1 MESSFCE
8 ELFEI
13 PKDALVRWTGA
24 EDGQSWQSNGAR
36 VRPNGRSPGPQLFI
50 VENYSVNFFVAGHA
64 ISFRAFPRCPRGLF
78 SEDVVGSS
86 TGNLES
92 FSPDVAKHVI
102 RAVIIVFSLADHRK
116 RNSILSGPK
125 DLAERE
131 PGEGKTNIVVRV
143 NNLEKIAEDNR
154 R

>member
-1 MESSFCE
+1 MEHSLIQLSGIF
-8 ELFEI
+8 
-13 PKDALVRWTGA
+13 
-24 EDGQSWQSNGAR
+24 AR
-36 VRPNGRSPGPQLFI
+36 SLQPDIRSHWCMNRNSARKG
-50 VENYSVNFFVAGHA
+50 
-64 ISFRAFPRCPRGLF
+64 C
-78 SEDVVGSS
+78 
-86 TGNLES
+86 NLES
-92 FSPDVAKHVI
+92 FSPDVTKHVI